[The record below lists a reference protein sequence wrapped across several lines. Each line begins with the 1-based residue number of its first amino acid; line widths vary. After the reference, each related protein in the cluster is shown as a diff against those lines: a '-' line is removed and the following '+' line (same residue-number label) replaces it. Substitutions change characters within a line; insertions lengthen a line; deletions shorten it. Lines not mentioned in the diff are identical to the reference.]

1 MAPIQEEAEPEPL
14 SPKDL
19 KKKFDKFRS
28 SNMDKFNERMKDS
41 ASEAQKAA
49 QEEGAWRKDDLKKKA
64 QAEKDKEM
72 GAKDLAGLKKQM
84 INRYGNLLRAW
95 KLELDKNNTGK
106 LSFVGFCNTCRD
118 IGFAGPLK
126 KLWKEMDDD
135 DSGFITCAEWA
146 PEAWTLQ
153 ESFMKHLR
161 STHEG
166 SLIKA
171 WIQTLDSGK
180 SGQCGKQQFIDAL
193 KKLWKEMDDDD
204 S

>member
-28 SNMDKFNERMKDS
+28 SNMDKFTERMESS
-41 ASEAQKAA
+41 ASDAAKAA
-49 QEEGAWRKDDLKKKA
+49 QAEGQWRKDDLKAKA
-64 QAEKDKEM
+64 KAEKDKEM

-95 KLELDKNNTGK
+95 K
-106 LSFVGFCNTCRD
+106 V
-118 IGFAGPLK
+118 
-126 KLWKEMDDD
+126 MDDD

-180 SGQCGKQQFIDAL
+180 SGQCGKQQFIDAM
-193 KKLWKEMDDDD
+193 KKLEWDGDAARMFGLIDYDRSGFISLSEIDAEAEKA
-204 S
+204 